1 MKKIGPFRTVTL
13 MGVLALAL
21 ILSGCS
27 EPAEGEQAAAAPGD
41 RGTQEAGNLLDEILE
56 RGVLRVGTTG
66 DFNPISF
73 RDPDTNERAGFDI
86 DLFTKLAEDL
96 ELELEFVATDWRSLV
111 SGVAAGKYDITS
123 NASYNMARAKV
134 AMYTLPVVHY
144 ETVPLT
150 LEENAPRF
158 DSWASI
164 DQPGNTVA
172 TTLGTVFE
180 EQAKAVFENVEFRT
194 VEAPARDFQEV
205 LAGRADVSITSNVEA
220 ATLVQTYPN
229 LVRIDVDR
237 SLYRRGGGLL
247 VSRGEQELLNLLNTW
262 ITLQEDNGFLPDL
275 REKWLGTP

>member
-1 MKKIGPFRTVTL
+1 MKRAFSIAVVIL
-13 MGVLALAL
+13 VLVLA
-21 ILSGCS
+21 GCS
-27 EPAEGEQAAAAPGD
+27 EPGEPEASQAAGNDSRAQ
-41 RGTQEAGNLLDEILE
+41 TGNLVDEILE

-66 DFNPISF
+66 DFNPISY

-96 ELELEFVATDWRSLV
+96 EVELEFVPTDWRNLV
-111 SGVAAGKYDITS
+111 SGVVAGRYDVTS

-134 AMYTLPVVHY
+134 AMYTLPVIHY

-150 LEENAPRF
+150 LEENAGRF
-158 DSWASI
+158 DSWESI
-164 DQPGNTVA
+164 DQSEVTVA

-180 EQAKAVFENVEFRT
+180 EQARAIFENVEFTT

-229 LVRIDVDR
+229 MVRIDVDR

-247 VSRGEQELLNLLNTW
+247 VARGEQEFLNLLNTW
-262 ITLQEDNGFLPDL
+262 ITLNEDNGFLPQL
-275 REKWLGTP
+275 RTRWLGAP

>member
-1 MKKIGPFRTVTL
+1 MKKVRTLGITAGL
-13 MGVLALAL
+13 LLAA
-21 ILSGCS
+21 ILLVGCS
-27 EPAEGEQAAAAPGD
+27 EPEQTAESSGQSSQGQAGSS
-41 RGTQEAGNLLDEILE
+41 TLLDEILE

-86 DLFTKLAEDL
+86 ELFTKLAEDL
-96 ELELEFVATDWRSLV
+96 EVELEFVATDWRSLV

-134 AMYTLPVVHY
+134 AMYTLPVIHY

-158 DSWASI
+158 DSWESI
-164 DQPGNTVA
+164 DQADVTVA

-180 EQAKAVFENVEFRT
+180 EQAKAIFENAEFRT

-205 LAGRADVSITSNVEA
+205 LAGRAEVSITSNVEA

-247 VSRGEQELLNLLNTW
+247 VARGEQELLNLLNTW
-262 ITLQEDNGFLPDL
+262 ITLQEDNGFLPEL

>member
-1 MKKIGPFRTVTL
+1 M
-13 MGVLALAL
+13 
-21 ILSGCS
+21 
-27 EPAEGEQAAAAPGD
+27 
-41 RGTQEAGNLLDEILE
+41 
-56 RGVLRVGTTG
+56 LRVGTTG

-86 DLFTKLAEDL
+86 ELFTKLAEDL
-96 ELELEFVATDWRSLV
+96 EVELEFVATDWRSLV

-134 AMYTLPVVHY
+134 AMYTLPVIHY

-150 LEENAPRF
+150 LQENAARF
-158 DSWASI
+158 DSWDSI
-164 DQPGNTVA
+164 DQADVTVA

-180 EQAKAVFENVEFRT
+180 EQAKAIFENVEFRS

-205 LAGRADVSITSNVEA
+205 LAGRAEVSITSNVEA

-247 VSRGEQELLNLLNTW
+247 VARGEQELLNLLNTW